1 MLFENMSIFS
11 KYKGTMIIV
20 LSLSILGV
28 VQSETIARMIKTKGE
43 VMIKRLGRS
52 GYDKVAKPGTEINN
66 GDACEVGS
74 QEFAAAI
81 YLDDRSIVKIKE
93 NTRFQFIDTPNTRTV
108 NIELGTIL
116 NDIKTQKKSKAF
128 RIETPVSV
136 ASVKGTKFAV
146 VVNPSGV
153 DQFYG
158 MEGIVEVM
166 NLVTGKTVSLTPGTK
181 VISDIAGNIIQA
193 PATPNEYPEDPDPE
207 VEEPPREEEIKEDI
221 KEEPKKVEKKQIEQE
236 PAPEPEEEIKE
247 IEEQPIEDS
256 PVEPSEPEEEIL
268 EKAPSGKSFGM
279 GLSIGSATIDGTM
292 YNQFSLRPEFSFGK
306 VGIGLDL
313 GFYIDNEG
321 NILKD
326 TWDIDQ
332 DPALILDKFLFIRW
346 GKETDPFWIKWGSLE
361 NVTLGY
367 GGLVNGYSNMMEF
380 PSVRRVG
387 INSGFNLSGFT
398 GNIFV
403 ANLKDFSRGGSLIG
417 IRGSYTLSKTFPL
430 KLGFNVVTDMNQFA
444 GLTDKDDDTYPDVFD
459 DFPEDSTLWNDTDG
473 DGIPD
478 PHSGIDSSMWDIDA
492 DGNNI
497 SDDDESDLSL
507 KQTPFSIEG
516 KQAAATGFSFDI
528 GYPILKTKIMTVE
541 IYTEYSML
549 DFPAVNDEQF
559 TRPNRKGT
567 GITIPG
573 VRANLFKFL
582 NLSLEFRIKE
592 DYFLPQF
599 FDQAYDLNRV
609 VPDFSGDTTTVFT
622 KDMISFNSPNSDVS
636 TNGLFG
642 SAGFN
647 LFNFATFDASYTSMK
662 ADTTEFNSFNAVLAL
677 NTENIPKF
685 SVASAYYQHNN
696 DKDPFKIESEN
707 TVFGYRIGW
716 EVSKGVSLIWDYRQF
731 YRDTGIGLEPVKQTS
746 IETAFSF

>member
-1 MLFENMSIFS
+1 MKFFN
-11 KYKGTMIIV
+11 
-20 LSLSILGV
+20 
-28 VQSETIARMIKTKGE
+28 
-43 VMIKRLGRS
+43 
-52 GYDKVAKPGTEINN
+52 PGLLIN
-66 GDACEVGS
+66 
-74 QEFAAAI
+74 
-81 YLDDRSIVKIKE
+81 
-93 NTRFQFIDTPNTRTV
+93 
-108 NIELGTIL
+108 
-116 NDIKTQKKSKAF
+116 
-128 RIETPVSV
+128 
-136 ASVKGTKFAV
+136 
-146 VVNPSGV
+146 
-153 DQFYG
+153 
-158 MEGIVEVM
+158 
-166 NLVTGKTVSLTPGTK
+166 
-181 VISDIAGNIIQA
+181 
-193 PATPNEYPEDPDPE
+193 
-207 VEEPPREEEIKEDI
+207 
-221 KEEPKKVEKKQIEQE
+221 
-236 PAPEPEEEIKE
+236 
-247 IEEQPIEDS
+247 
-256 PVEPSEPEEEIL
+256 
-268 EKAPSGKSFGM
+268 
-279 GLSIGSATIDGTM
+279 
-292 YNQFSLRPEFSFGK
+292 
-306 VGIGLDL
+306 
-313 GFYIDNEG
+313 
-321 NILKD
+321 
-326 TWDIDQ
+326 
-332 DPALILDKFLFIRW
+332 KFLFIRW

-444 GLTDKDDDTYPDVFD
+444 GLTDKDDDTYPDIFD

-478 PHSGIDSSMWDIDA
+478 PHSGIDSSRWDIDA

-497 SDDDESDLSL
+497 SDDDESDLLL

-516 KQAAATGFSFDI
+516 KQAVATGFSFDI

-541 IYTEYSML
+541 IYTEYNML

-582 NLSLEFRIKE
+582 NLSLEFRTKK
-592 DYFLPQF
+592 DHFLPQF

-609 VPDFSGDTTTVFT
+609 VPDYSDTSTTVFT
-622 KDMISFNSPNSDVS
+622 KDMLSFNSPNSDVS
-636 TNGLFG
+636 TNGLFC

-647 LFNFATFDASYTSMK
+647 LFNFVTFDASYTSMK

-685 SVASAYYQHNN
+685 SEASAYYQHNN

-746 IETAFSF
+746 IETVFSF